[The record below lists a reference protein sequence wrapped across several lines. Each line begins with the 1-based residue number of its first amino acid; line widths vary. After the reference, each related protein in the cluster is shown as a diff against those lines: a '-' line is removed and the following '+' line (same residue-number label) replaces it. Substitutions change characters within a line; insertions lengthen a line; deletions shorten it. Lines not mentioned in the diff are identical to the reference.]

1 MKKLDDAKW
10 VVLFIAKKR
19 VDITGYDKTLERML
33 DKVKKLPGF
42 VHLQTFTNDL
52 GMGIAISY
60 WKNRESISEW
70 GADNEHIHAQKRGI
84 VDWYSQY
91 QIIIAKIDDYY
102 DFKLD

>member
-10 VVLFIAKKR
+10 VVLFISKKR
-19 VDITGYDKTLERML
+19 ERFTGYDKTLNRML

-42 VHLQTFTNDL
+42 IHLQAFSNESGQAIT
-52 GMGIAISY
+52 ISY
-60 WKNRESISEW
+60 WKNRESINEW
-70 GADNEHIHAQKRGI
+70 GSDVEHIEAQKRGI

-91 QIIIAKIDDYY
+91 QIVIAKIDDYY

>member
-19 VDITGYDKTLERML
+19 EDLSGYSKTLDRML
-33 DKVKKLPGF
+33 EKVKKLPGF
-42 VHLQTFTNDL
+42 LHLQALSNDEGL
-52 GMGIAISY
+52 GITISY
-60 WKNRESISEW
+60 WTSRESINEW
-70 GADNEHIHAQKRGI
+70 GADNEHIQAQKRGI

-91 QIIIAKIDDYY
+91 QIVIASIDDYY